1 MTTFKALIL
10 PHHKREDGTY
20 NVKIRVTHNRKVKYI
35 RTPHY
40 VSPLDV
46 SRRKRN
52 GKEELKIKNQAII
65 DMMDS
70 IILGYRRRLLSA
82 GSSIESWNIDR
93 LIEFLKNDTSSFS
106 LDFIAY
112 GRKFADSIINK
123 GKGSTGKL
131 YHNTIKSLI
140 RFIGR
145 ESLDITE
152 ITTNFLNS
160 FERYLKNEPK
170 LKVTH
175 GKVIVTKE
183 LKKERSVLMCMQH
196 LRIIYDAA
204 KYEYNDEE
212 NCIINIPYS
221 PFSRYKMPKVKPT
234 EHRVLNVEHIQKI
247 IDHPYTGKDTMEDLA
262 KDVFILSFAMMGINT
277 ADLYEG
283 GTMEG
288 DIFTYRRKKTRD
300 RREDQAE
307 MKVRIEPEIMG
318 LFSKYKGGNNLL
330 RFSER
335 YKDEKA
341 FNRAVNAGLDKI
353 GAAIGV
359 PNLTFYYARHTMA
372 SICANKLGVD
382 IARVDEMLNHSDS
395 RLRMARVYIQKDF
408 KPLWDA
414 NRRLLDL
421 FDWSYIEKAEG

>member
-1 MTTFKALIL
+1 
-10 PHHKREDGTY
+10 
-20 NVKIRVTHNRKVKYI
+20 
-35 RTPHY
+35 
-40 VSPLDV
+40 
-46 SRRKRN
+46 
-52 GKEELKIKNQAII
+52 
-65 DMMDS
+65 
-70 IILGYRRRLLSA
+70 
-82 GSSIESWNIDR
+82 
-93 LIEFLKNDTSSFS
+93 
-106 LDFIAY
+106 
-112 GRKFADSIINK
+112 
-123 GKGSTGKL
+123 
-131 YHNTIKSLI
+131 
-140 RFIGR
+140 
-145 ESLDITE
+145 
-152 ITTNFLNS
+152 
-160 FERYLKNEPK
+160 
-170 LKVTH
+170 
-175 GKVIVTKE
+175 
-183 LKKERSVLMCMQH
+183 MQH

-221 PFSRYKMPKVKPT
+221 PFSRYKMPKVQPT

-283 GTMEG
+283 GTTNG

-300 RREDQAE
+300 RREDRAE

-318 LFSKYKGGNNLL
+318 LFLKYKGCNSLL